1 MRWQVW
7 PRIPRRATRART
19 GSYGRGMSDADFTD
33 RTIVVVGGGSGI
45 GLATARRVVT
55 GGGTVV
61 LGGRSIDRLTATADA
76 LGPAARWH
84 RVDTADQRS
93 VEAFFDHVDVA
104 HGLLTTAA
112 DYVTGP
118 MRTLTVAQAGTA
130 FESKFWGQY
139 RVVKAAL
146 PILAPDAAIVL
157 MSGAAGARP
166 AAVAPAYSAVNAA
179 IEGLAR
185 GLAVELAPITV
196 NAIAPGTVDGHL
208 WRTRS
213 AADRDAAFDSYRA
226 ASTIGRL
233 ATEDEIAHTIVY
245 LLSSR
250 VTTGSTLYPDG
261 GYTFR

>member
-1 MRWQVW
+1 M
-7 PRIPRRATRART
+7 P
-19 GSYGRGMSDADFTD
+19 DADFTD
-33 RTIVVVGGGSGI
+33 RTIIVVGGGSGI
-45 GLATARRVVT
+45 GLATARRVIA
-55 GGGTVV
+55 GGGTVI
-61 LGGRSIDRLTATADA
+61 LGGRSIERLTATADA
-76 LGPAARWH
+76 LGPTARWH

-93 VEAFFDHVDVA
+93 VEEFFDHIDVA

-146 PILAPDAAIVL
+146 PILAADAAVVL
-157 MSGAAGARP
+157 MSGAAGTRP
-166 AAVAPAYSAVNAA
+166 AAVAPAYTALNAA

-196 NAIAPGTVDGHL
+196 NAVAPGTVDGHL

>member
-1 MRWQVW
+1 
-7 PRIPRRATRART
+7 
-19 GSYGRGMSDADFTD
+19 MSDADFTG

-45 GLATARRVVT
+45 GLATARRVIA
-55 GGGTVV
+55 GGGTVI
-61 LGGRSIDRLTATADA
+61 LGGRNVERLAVAADA
-76 LGPAARWH
+76 LGPTARWH
-84 RVDTADQRS
+84 RIDTADPRS
-93 VEAFFDHVDVA
+93 VEEFFDQVA
-104 HGLLTTAA
+104 VVHGLLTTAA

-118 MRTLTVAQAGTA
+118 MRTLTLAQAGTA

-146 PILAPDAAIVL
+146 PLLAADAAVVL
-157 MSGAAGARP
+157 MSGAAGTRP

-208 WRTRS
+208 WHTRP
-213 AADRDAAFDSYRA
+213 AADRATAFDSYRA

>member
-1 MRWQVW
+1 MLA
-7 PRIPRRATRART
+7 PNLFGSTAGATTTRRP
-19 GSYGRGMSDADFTD
+19 YGRVVSESEFSG
-33 RTIVVVGGGSGI
+33 RTVVLVGGGSGI
-45 GLATARRVVT
+45 GLATARRVT
-55 GGGTVV
+55 AGGGHVV
-61 LGGRSIDRLTATADA
+61 LGGRNDARLAAA
-76 LGPAARWH
+76 AESLGPAARWH
-84 RVDTADQRS
+84 RIDTADEQS
-93 VEAFFDHVDVA
+93 IEAFFERVDVV

-112 DYVTGP
+112 EYRTGP
-118 MRTLTVAQAGTA
+118 LRDLTVAEAATA
-130 FESKFWGQY
+130 FDSKFWGQY
-139 RVVKAAL
+139 RVTRSAL
-146 PILAPDAAIVL
+146 PKLSPDAAIVL

-208 WRTRS
+208 WHGRP
-213 AADRDAAFDSYRA
+213 AADRAAAFAGYRA

-233 ATEDEIAHTIVY
+233 ADEDEIAHTIGY